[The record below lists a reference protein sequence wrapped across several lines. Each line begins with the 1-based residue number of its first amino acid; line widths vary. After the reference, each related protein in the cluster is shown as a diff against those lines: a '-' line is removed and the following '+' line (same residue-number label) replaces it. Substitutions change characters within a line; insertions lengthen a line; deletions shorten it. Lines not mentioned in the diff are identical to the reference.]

1 MKKLAGFRSSAEI
14 LLSAFIAA
22 SYPISSSKAQSR
34 SEIDHVTDLLAGGK
48 EVHFKKVCT
57 LRLDQ
62 FILPCNDAVFI
73 EYKDGGHVIQFN
85 RGTKDAPVI
94 SFSGKL
100 TDANTLT
107 FNAASLRLG
116 DRAVAYEDVNTLG
129 ICLLGTQAIGCV
141 GRTADGRLIIAQ
153 VFDYAK

>member
-1 MKKLAGFRSSAEI
+1 MMKSVAFRAGATI
-14 LLSAFIAA
+14 LLSTLVAA
-22 SYPISSSKAQSR
+22 SYPVASSRAQSS
-34 SEIDHVTDLLAGGK
+34 SEIDHVTDLLAVGK
-48 EVHFKKVCT
+48 NAPFKKVCT
-57 LRLDQ
+57 LRLDR
-62 FILPCNDAVFI
+62 FVLPCSDAVFI

-116 DRAVAYEDVNTLG
+116 DRAVAFEDVNAQG
-129 ICLLGTQAIGCV
+129 ICLLGTETIGCV
-141 GRTADGRLIIAQ
+141 GRTSDGRLVITQ
-153 VFDYAK
+153 VFNYAK